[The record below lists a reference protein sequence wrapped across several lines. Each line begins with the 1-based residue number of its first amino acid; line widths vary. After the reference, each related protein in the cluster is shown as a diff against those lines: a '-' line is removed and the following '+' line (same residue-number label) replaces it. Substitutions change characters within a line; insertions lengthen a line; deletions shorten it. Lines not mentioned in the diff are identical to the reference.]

1 MKTSSDG
8 KVDGLSFRVT
18 GPNEYDEVFVTDEN
32 GEILVGGL
40 RPGDYTVSEV
50 SNDVS
55 ADYVLP
61 TDKMATVFANSI
73 TTVEMHNVFRD
84 TPKTGDD
91 SNLPFWITMA
101 CLSGTGI
108 VLCVVFEMKSR
119 RKRKD

>member
-8 KVDGLSFRVT
+8 KIDGFSFRVT
-18 GPNEYDEVFVTDEN
+18 GPNGYDEVFVTDEN
-32 GEILVGGL
+32 GEIIIENLRVGE
-40 RPGDYTVSEV
+40 YQVSEV
-50 SNDVS
+50 QDEVS

-73 TTVEMHNVFRD
+73 TTVEMYNVFRD

-91 SNLPFWITMA
+91 SNLIYWITMA
-101 CLSGTGI
+101 CLSGTGV